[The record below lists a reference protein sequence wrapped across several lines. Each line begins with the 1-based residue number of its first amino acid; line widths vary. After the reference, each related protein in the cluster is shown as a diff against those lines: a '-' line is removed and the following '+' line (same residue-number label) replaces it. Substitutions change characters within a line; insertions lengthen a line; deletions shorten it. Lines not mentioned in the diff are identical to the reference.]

1 MSRFVENATRIL
13 EAAENAMRS
22 GATPTPMT
30 ILVRPEGTLEVLSD
44 SDSPLDTLQM
54 VRGAAMVYRIN
65 QQNGR
70 VRVEGRAGSNT
81 CIFETEKPVH
91 AAQRALSAHQELRPL
106 LPSLAKLEA
115 APPARAALPPA
126 RTWPPPPE
134 EWD

>member
-54 VRGAAMVYRIN
+54 VRGAAMAYRIH
-65 QQNGR
+65 QHNGR
-70 VRVEGRAGSNT
+70 VRVEGRSGANT
-81 CIFETEKPVH
+81 CMFETEKPVH
-91 AAQRALSAHQELRPL
+91 AAQRALSARQELRPEM
-106 LPSLAKLEA
+106 PCLAELGSGT
-115 APPARAALPPA
+115 PARAALPPA
-126 RTWPPPPE
+126 RTWQPPPE